1 VESPA
6 GGDGAPPGG
15 DVGRVLTGAGYGEQ
29 RRGGAG
35 YLRIIIR
42 SRVPERPDHE
52 ELTEADDPAGHADAP
67 FDLFD
72 LDDEDGSAVPVHSWL
87 GAIGQ
92 MIAAL
97 LVVVA
102 LVALFIG
109 AAVAFRRL
117 LP

>member
-1 VESPA
+1 MSRPRTEASAGPSTLTAPRCAASVVPTDTMPLEVTPSDEPA
-6 GGDGAPPGG
+6 GDDGGEPP
-15 DVGRVLTGAGYGEQ
+15 D
-29 RRGGAG
+29 
-35 YLRIIIR
+35 
-42 SRVPERPDHE
+42 
-52 ELTEADDPAGHADAP
+52 P
-67 FDLFD
+67 FDPG
-72 LDDEDGSAVPVHSWL
+72 DDDDTAAAVPGWL

-109 AAVAFRRL
+109 TAAVLRRL